1 MMMGQAKPLVLL
13 VLLLMLSTSVSGCI
27 GLVASRELME
37 WTRGVPETDDK
48 VQAYG
53 FNHTFESTNL
63 DTIFNPP
70 PQEIQFDSEVKSIRI
85 YFKVVMDFSEIAGV
99 DTNNLTSTVRYVHA
113 RLWEPG
119 ADKNVDEPFWQ
130 ENATSDRYPPQQ
142 RFYPP
147 FEVGTWE
154 LEVEAQGYGLTTP
167 VDQISF
173 HDEFEVTVSVVRPC
187 IQFPERADP
196 DECIPV

>member
-1 MMMGQAKPLVLL
+1 MRQVKPVVMLILM
-13 VLLLMLSTSVSGCI
+13 LLLSSSLSGCI

-37 WTRGVPETDDK
+37 WTRGVPTTEDK
-48 VQAYG
+48 IVPYA
-53 FNHTFESTNL
+53 FNHTFDSTE
-63 DTIFNPP
+63 IEAIIHNPP
-70 PQEIQFDSEVKSIRI
+70 PKEIQFDPEVKEIRI
-85 YFKVVMDFSEIAGV
+85 FFRVVMDFSEIGGI

-119 ADKNVDEPFWQ
+119 ADKNIDEPFWQ
-130 ENATSDRYPPQQ
+130 DNATSDRYPPLK

-147 FEVGTWE
+147 FEAGIWE

-173 HDEFEVTVSVVRPC
+173 HDEFEVSVSVVRPC
-187 IQFPERADP
+187 ILFPERANPED
-196 DECIPV
+196 CVPV

>member
-1 MMMGQAKPLVLL
+1 MRQVKPVVMLILT
-13 VLLLMLSTSVSGCI
+13 LLLTSSLSGCI

-37 WTRGVPETDDK
+37 WTRGVPETDEK
-48 VQAYG
+48 TQAYQ

-63 DTIFNPP
+63 DTFFNDPP
-70 PQEIQFDSEVKSIRI
+70 KEIEFDSEVKSIRI
-85 YFKVVMDFSEIAGV
+85 YFRVVMDFSEIGGI

-154 LEVEAQGYGLTTP
+154 LEVEAQGYGLTTI

-173 HDEFEVTVSVVRPC
+173 HDEFEVSVSVVRPC
-187 IQFPERADP
+187 ILFPERANVD
-196 DECIPV
+196 DCVPV